1 MATKA
6 LINRIIGL
14 MVSFLRNPDRP
25 ETLSLPVTDLATFS
39 RSKTSVSYTRSH
51 VRAFVKAVLT
61 ERQTPRTGVSKTT
74 RETYTT
80 QGLAALEGVN
90 IKSLKDL
97 RLGELFS
104 LRTSKPNGSTPSK
117 FYTTIRRMV
126 KLGIMAAAIEQQE
139 ESKTPTSKP
148 KANRR
153 KSKNTR
159 KSKPKAEPTGDKTVT
174 FGGLTVTIPASEY
187 SEPKKNWTARAEAA
201 GVEVSSKA
209 SKTELVVRTV
219 TYELLSC

>member
-39 RSKTSVSYTRSH
+39 RSKTSVSYTRSQ

-61 ERQTPRTGVSKTT
+61 ERQGFNA
-74 RETYTT
+74 
-80 QGLAALEGVN
+80 GLTALEGVN

-97 RLGELFS
+97 RLGQLFS
-104 LRTSKPNGSTPSK
+104 LRTTKPSGETPSK
-117 FYTTIRRMV
+117 YYTTIRRMV
-126 KLGIMAAAIEQQE
+126 RLGIMAAAIEQQE

-148 KANRR
+148 KANKR

-159 KSKPKAEPTGDKTVT
+159 KSKPKAKPTGDKTVT
-174 FGGLTVTIPASEY
+174 FGGLTVTVPASDY

-201 GVEVSSKA
+201 GVEVASNASKA
-209 SKTELVVRTV
+209 ELVVRTV